1 MPMGWRDLAVL
12 ASRAMRRSSLAL
24 VLILAAG
31 CASNAKVRTLETR
44 LAAVEAAHTRRT
56 AEAEAARLE
65 LETKLVAL
73 RLEVQRLSAA
83 DDRTAEL
90 VSRIEKLERMD
101 RPPPRPSRP
110 APDPAAVYA
119 VPVAGLPA
127 EGPDDALVTVVR
139 AGEYACP
146 YCEKVRPTLA
156 ELRRLYGDK
165 LRLVYVSFVVHPQ
178 VATIPA
184 QAVCAAH
191 RQHRFWEM
199 DELMWERVFKAR
211 AFDQP
216 TIEGLATELGL
227 DLDRFRADLAG
238 PCVADVQAQMAM
250 LSRFGI
256 GATPGFFINGRFLSG
271 AQPLPAFQGLIDEE
285 LAKAVARVAGKKP
298 RKRKLPYYEEWV
310 MGTGLKQL
318 APPTPPTPAP
328 TPIAV
333 PGGAP

>member
-146 YCEKVRPTLA
+146 YCEKVRPTLSA
-156 ELRRLYGDK
+156 IEQEYGDK
-165 LRLVYVSFVVHPQ
+165 VRVVYQQFVVHPQ
-178 VATIPA
+178 IATIPS
-184 QAVCAAH
+184 QAVCAAYKQGKFEQMDTLVWEKGFKT
-191 RQHRFWEM
+191 RQF
-199 DELMWERVFKAR
+199 DEANMV
-211 AFDQP
+211 
-216 TIEGLATELGL
+216 TLAKEAGL
-227 DLDRFRADLAG
+227 DPTRFQADMKG
-238 PCVADVQAQMAM
+238 DCVGWVQKQMTQ
-250 LSRFGI
+250 LSSFGV

-271 AQPLPAFQGLIDEE
+271 AQPLPAFKTLIDEE
-285 LAKAVARVAGKKP
+285 LKKAEERIAQGTP
-298 RKRKLPYYEEWV
+298 RDSYYKTWVVEKGLPKL
-310 MGTGLKQL
+310 
-318 APPTPPTPAP
+318 
-328 TPIAV
+328 
-333 PGGAP
+333 